1 MQIPL
6 KVSSK
11 MEKGG
16 QDAIIRAPKDF
27 RDFYQYG
34 LYEFITLKSHEG
46 RLLTL
51 QVLPA
56 YEEDTDVDTLSAYV
70 SEKIF
75 GMLKTSNVEEGTQ
88 EVEVVEGIT
97 LGCDPEFFLTDE
109 VGELIPAPLFFRRD
123 GPLGYD
129 GKMVEIRPAPSLSEE
144 VVADNIMEQIRKAR
158 AAIDARISVTHMQKI
173 TPAANIQM
181 IAASSYRGEAAGFH
195 IHFGLPTPLLGKYQ
209 FNQKELA
216 KQIIKALDFYVGVP
230 AIIPEGAED
239 SLRRT
244 FSMSS
249 YGKPGNFRLG
259 NRTLEYRVPGG
270 YLLRHPILTKGLMA
284 LGAVVVEDLVSR
296 IRICTSEFVNLNVMV
311 PNTSLGL
318 LYPNVPTLEVIY
330 GSIAV
335 RNTSPA
341 EAQMQIIMRDVR
353 NMVGY
358 GKRKKAIEEFF
369 RCITEKVSFH
379 NNIEINWREY
389 YHARQSGQME
399 IHSA

>member
-1 MQIPL
+1 MHIPL
-6 KVSSK
+6 IVSDK
-11 MEKGG
+11 MEKGD
-16 QDAIIRAPKDF
+16 QHDIIRAPRDF
-27 RDFYQYG
+27 RELYQYG
-34 LYEFITLKSHEG
+34 VYEFITLKSDDG
-46 RLLTL
+46 RLVTL

-56 YEEDTDVDTLSAYV
+56 YAEDVVTDTLSAYV
-70 SEKIF
+70 SEKLF
-75 GMLKTSNVEEGTQ
+75 GVLRTLNVKEETI

-97 LGCDPEFFLTDE
+97 LGCDPEFFLVDE
-109 VGELIPAPLFFRRD
+109 VGSLIPAHLIFRRT

-144 VVADNIMEQIRKAR
+144 VVANNIMEQITKAR
-158 AAIDARISVTHMQKI
+158 VMLDARMAITHHQK
-173 TPAANIQM
+173 TVPSANIKM
-181 IAASSYRGEAAGFH
+181 VAASSYRGETAGFH
-195 IHFGLPTPLLGKYQ
+195 IHFGLPAPLLGKYQ

-216 KQIIKALDFYVGVP
+216 KQIIKALDFYVGIP
-230 AIIPEGAED
+230 AIIPEGSED

-244 FSMSS
+244 FPMSV

-270 YLLRHPILTKGLMA
+270 YLLRHPVLTKGVMA

-296 IRICTSEFVNLNVMV
+296 IRHCTSQFTDLSVMV
-311 PNTSLGL
+311 PPTALGL
-318 LYPNVPTLEVIY
+318 LYPSVPTLEVIY

-335 RNTSPA
+335 KNTSPA
-341 EAQMQIIMRDVR
+341 EAQMETIIRDVR

-358 GKRKKAIEEFF
+358 RKREKAIEEFF

-379 NNIEINWREY
+379 NNIEINWRDY

-399 IHSA
+399 IRSA